1 MLWIT
6 CRTCGPRPVEEYR
19 FGGEQPSVPE
29 SVTDPDARVVDAVW
43 FFDNVEGPSV
53 ERWFHHA
60 GCRRWITLRRDTQ
73 SDRVLQSP
81 YPGAE
86 APPEI
91 GH

>member
-6 CRTCGPRPVEEYR
+6 CPTCGPRPVEEYR
-19 FGGEQPSVPE
+19 FGGEQPSVPDA
-29 SVTDPDARVVDAVW
+29 VTDPDARVVDHVW

-60 GCRRWITLRRDTQ
+60 GCRRWLTLRRDTQ

-86 APPEI
+86 PPPEI